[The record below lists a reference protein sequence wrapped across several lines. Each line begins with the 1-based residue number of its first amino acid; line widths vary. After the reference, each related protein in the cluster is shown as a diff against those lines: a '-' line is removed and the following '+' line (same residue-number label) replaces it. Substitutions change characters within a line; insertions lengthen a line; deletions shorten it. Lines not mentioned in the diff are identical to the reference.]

1 MKKQIKLI
9 FPAAFAVALFALP
22 RVNAASANAATNA
35 PASTA
40 TNGKLPSRDDRVVW
54 RPGHCQGQGF

>member
-35 PASTA
+35 PASPRPTA
-40 TNGKLPSRDDRVVW
+40 TPKPR
-54 RPGHCQGQGF
+54 